1 MPRISFTPN
10 LRRHLEAPSCELA
23 AETVRDALDA
33 VFVDNPRLRSYL
45 LDDQARL
52 RKHVVI
58 FVDGEAVVD
67 RRGLSDA
74 LKPSSEILVMQA
86 LSGG

>member
-10 LRRHLEAPSCELA
+10 LRRHLETPARELNA
-23 AETVRDALDA
+23 GTVREALDGI
-33 VFVDNPRLRSYL
+33 FVDNPRLRSYV

-58 FVDGEAVVD
+58 FVDGEPVAD
-67 RRGLSDA
+67 RGGLSDP
-74 LKPSSEILVMQA
+74 LEPSSEILVMQA